1 MVLAAAVIDLL
12 DSWPGDGEDVA
23 EHQESWDLLKTALD
37 EDRLSDSPLFPRIV

>member
-12 DSWPGDGEDVA
+12 DSWLGDGEDAV
-23 EHQESWDLLKTALD
+23 ERQESWDFLKIALD